1 MKTNKAIFFAMIFV
15 AFAWHL
21 EASRSFSSQMMLIP
35 QEDTLVQV
43 TGRVVDDKT
52 GDPVQASIFYEK
64 LPYYDNMG
72 SAKSSQQDGSFGLYL
87 YNNTSYTIK
96 LTAAGYDAINSEFK
110 VLLVEGKDAF
120 EMEFRMVPDK
130 GNQMIVLENLIFER
144 GRSKISP
151 ASFGEIDRL
160 VEWLNER
167 PNLVIQLEGHTDF
180 EGNENANMELSLD
193 RVDAVRDYL
202 VSKGIKKNR
211 VQTKAFGGSQ
221 PLTLERT
228 DEGKRKNRRVEVRVI
243 RE

>member
-1 MKTNKAIFFAMIFV
+1 MKTNRAILLAMISI

-21 EASRSFSSQMMLIP
+21 KANRSFSFQVIP
-35 QEDTLVQV
+35 FQQQDTLVQV
-43 TGRVVDDKT
+43 AGKVVDDKT
-52 GDPVQASIFYEK
+52 GDPIEASIFYEK

-72 SAKSSQQDGSFGLYL
+72 SAKSSQEDGSFGLYL

-96 LTAAGYDAINSEFK
+96 LTAQGYDVVNKEFR
-110 VLLVEGKDAF
+110 VLLEQGKDSF
-120 EMEFRMVPDK
+120 EMEYRMVPDQA
-130 GNQMIVLENLIFER
+130 NRMIVLENLIFER

-180 EGNENANMELSLD
+180 EGNENANMELSLE
-193 RVDAVRDYL
+193 RVDAVREYL